1 MKEWADIRQNRRQKV
16 DAEEVAYTQR
26 AVSGSLSF
34 CTTSTDEKTD
44 EERNGTAGG
53 TPSFLKRY
61 IRPR

>member
-1 MKEWADIRQNRRQKV
+1 MKEWADMRQNRRQKA

-26 AVSGSLSF
+26 AVSS
-34 CTTSTDEKTD
+34 CTTSTDEKID

-61 IRPR
+61 YALV